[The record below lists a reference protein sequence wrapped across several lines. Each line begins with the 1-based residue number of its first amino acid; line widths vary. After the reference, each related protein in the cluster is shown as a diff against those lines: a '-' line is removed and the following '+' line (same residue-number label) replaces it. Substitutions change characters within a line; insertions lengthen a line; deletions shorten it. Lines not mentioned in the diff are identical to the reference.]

1 MSDFFDRFDKYMKF
15 KQLNDNKVTVDTG
28 ISNGLI
34 GKARKRGGLSQ
45 ENISKIL
52 QTYSDL
58 NANWWFRGYGEM
70 ILGEKTEENFQI
82 EWEKVIRSQQELLD
96 FKQHEIDRLKIEVE
110 KLKE

>member
-15 KQLNDNKVTVDTG
+15 KELNDNKVTFDTG

-52 QTYSDL
+52 YTYEDL
-58 NANWWFRGYGEM
+58 NANWWFRGIGEM
-70 ILGEKTEENFQI
+70 IIKNEPESKKSVD
-82 EWEKVIRSQQELLD
+82 WEKIVKSQQELLELKD
-96 FKQHEIDRLKIEVE
+96 IQIKSLKQRQ
-110 KLKE
+110 

>member
-15 KQLNDNKVTVDTG
+15 KELNDNKVTVETG

-52 QTYSDL
+52 HTYEDL
-58 NANWWFRGYGEM
+58 NANWWFRGNGEM
-70 ILGEKTEENFQI
+70 LIKIETETKKSVN
-82 EWEKVIRSQQELLD
+82 WEKIVKSQQELLD
-96 FKQHEIDRLKIEVE
+96 LKDKEIK
-110 KLKE
+110 KLSK

>member
-15 KQLNDNKVTVDTG
+15 KELNDNKVTVDTG

-52 QTYSDL
+52 HTYEDL
-58 NANWWFRGYGEM
+58 NANWWFRGDGEM
-70 ILGEKTEENFQI
+70 IIRSEKESKKSVD
-82 EWEKVIRSQQELLD
+82 WEKIIKSQQELLD
-96 FKQHEIDRLKIEVE
+96 LKDEVIK
-110 KLKE
+110 KLSK

>member
-52 QTYSDL
+52 HTYEDI
-58 NANWWFRGYGEM
+58 NANWWFRGIGEM
-70 ILGEKTEENFQI
+70 ILGNESDNTKSVD
-82 EWEKVIRSQQELLD
+82 WEKIIKSQQELLD
-96 FKQHEIDRLKIEVE
+96 LKNNEIANLKR
-110 KLKE
+110 KEN

>member
-52 QTYSDL
+52 HTYEDL
-58 NANWWFRGYGEM
+58 NANWWFRGIGEM
-70 ILGEKTEENFQI
+70 LIQNESVTKESVN
-82 EWEKVIRSQQELLD
+82 WEKIIRSQQELLD
-96 FKQHEIDRLKIEVE
+96 AKDTQIKI
-110 KLKE
+110 LKERQ